1 MNTRRIYAMLLRH
14 VYQFR
19 RSYDRIFDSFYW
31 IALDLMIWGI
41 TGLFLAKVSP
51 NNTQFVFM
59 IISGVIL
66 WNVTYRTQI
75 DINVS
80 LLEELWNKNLIN
92 LFVSPLSFREWIF
105 SLVVLGMTKAVATLL
120 FGSLIAHLVY
130 GVNIYTLYSYHL
142 IVFVLLLMMS
152 GWWIGFF
159 ISGLLLRYG
168 TRIQTLGWSF
178 VWLLGPF
185 AAIYY
190 PQDTLP
196 GWAQQ
201 ISKAVPMSYVFEESR
216 NVLFNGKIRYENLFI
231 ALGLNIVYIIITAFF
246 IRRSFSKVLQK
257 GLVKVI

>member
-1 MNTRRIYAMLLRH
+1 MNTRRIYGMLLRH
-14 VYQFR
+14 IFQFR

-41 TGLFLAKVSP
+41 TGLFLAKISP
-51 NNTQFVFM
+51 NNTQFVYM

-92 LFVSPLSFREWIF
+92 LFVSPLLFREWIT
-105 SLVVLGMTKAVATLL
+105 SLVILGVTKAIATLL
-120 FGSLIAHLVY
+120 FGSLVAYLVY
-130 GVNIYTLYSYHL
+130 GVNIYSLYSYHL
-142 IVFVLLLMMS
+142 IVYVVLLMMS

-159 ISGLLLRYG
+159 ISGLLLQYG

-190 PQDTLP
+190 PLDTLP
-196 GWAQQ
+196 SWAQY
-201 ISKAVPMSYVFEESR
+201 ISRVVPMSYVFEETR
-216 NVLFNGKIRYENLFI
+216 NELFHGKINYQNLAIAFGLNVLYILI
-231 ALGLNIVYIIITAFF
+231 AAYF
-246 IRRSFSKVLQK
+246 IRRNFSKVLEK
-257 GLVKVI
+257 GLVKVY

>member
-14 VYQFR
+14 LYQFR

-92 LFVSPLSFREWIF
+92 LFVSPLSFREWIA
-105 SLVVLGMTKAVATLL
+105 SLVILGVSKAVATLL
-120 FGSLIAHLVY
+120 FGSLIAY
-130 GVNIYTLYSYHL
+130 WIYSVNVYTLYSYHL
-142 IVFVLLLMMS
+142 ITFVLLLMMS

-159 ISGLLLRYG
+159 ISSLLLRYG

-190 PQDTLP
+190 PLDTLP
-196 GWAQQ
+196 GWAQSV
-201 ISKAVPMSYVFEESR
+201 SKVIPMSYVFEESR
-216 NVLFNGKIRYENLFI
+216 NMLFHGRVDYQQLLIAFVLNL
-231 ALGLNIVYIIITAFF
+231 VYIVVTAYL
-246 IRRSFSKVLQK
+246 IRRNFSKVLEK
-257 GLVKVI
+257 GLVKVY

>member
-1 MNTRRIYAMLLRH
+1 MLLRH
-14 VYQFR
+14 AYLLR

-41 TGLFLAKVSP
+41 TGLFLAKIAPDSHRIVY
-51 NNTQFVFM
+51 M

-92 LFVSPLSFREWIF
+92 IFVSPLSFKEWIS
-105 SLVVLGMTKAVATLL
+105 SLVILGMIKATVTVV
-120 FGSLIAHLVY
+120 FGSLIAYFAYHVNMTIY
-130 GVNIYTLYSYHL
+130 GYHL
-142 IVFVLLLMMS
+142 ITFIVLLMMS

-159 ISGLLLRYG
+159 ISSLLLQYG

-190 PQDTLP
+190 PLNTLP
-196 GWAQQ
+196 VWAQQ
-201 ISKAVPMSYVFEESR
+201 IAKVVPMSYVFEEAR
-216 NVLFNGKIRYENLFI
+216 NLLFNGKINYQNLLISFV
-231 ALGLNIVYIIITAFF
+231 LNLLYIVIGIFMIN
-246 IRRSFSKVLQK
+246 RSFSKILQK
-257 GLVKVI
+257 GLVKVY

>member
-1 MNTRRIYAMLLRH
+1 MNKRRIYAMLLRH
-14 VYQFR
+14 TYQFR

-41 TGLFLAKVSP
+41 TGVFLATLSP
-51 NNTQFVFM
+51 DNNKIVYM

-92 LFVSPLSFREWIF
+92 IFVSPLTFKEWIT
-105 SLVVLGMTKAVATLL
+105 SLVILGMTKAIITVI
-120 FGSLIAHLVY
+120 FGSILAY
-130 GVNIYTLYSYHL
+130 FFYNVNILIYSFHL

-159 ISGLLLRYG
+159 ISSLLLQYG

-178 VWLLGPF
+178 VWVMGPF

-190 PQDTLP
+190 PLSTLP
-196 GWAQQ
+196 VWAQQ
-201 ISKAVPMSYVFEESR
+201 VAKVIPMSYVFEESR
-216 NVLFNGKIRYENLFI
+216 NVLFNNQINYANLVISFVLNLIFI
-231 ALGLNIVYIIITAFF
+231 GIGIFLLN
-246 IRRSFSKVLQK
+246 RSFTKILQK
-257 GLVKVI
+257 GLVKVY

>member
-14 VYQFR
+14 VFQFR

-51 NNTQFVFM
+51 NNEQFVFM

-92 LFVSPLSFREWIF
+92 LFVSPLAFREWIF
-105 SLVVLGMTKAVATLL
+105 SLVLLGMAKAVLTLV
-120 FGSLIAHLVY
+120 FGAFIAYDVY
-130 GVNIYTLYSYHL
+130 HVNIIELYSYHL
-142 IVFVLLLMMS
+142 LVFIALLMMS

-159 ISGLLLRYG
+159 ISSLLLQYG

-185 AAIYY
+185 ASIYY

-196 GWAQQ
+196 GWAQA
-201 ISKAVPMSYVFEESR
+201 ISKAVPMSYVFEQSR
-216 NVLFNGKIRYENLFI
+216 NLLFNHRIDYGQLGV
-231 ALGLNIVYIIITAFF
+231 ALLLNTLYTIITIGL
-246 IRRSFSKVLQK
+246 IRRSFNKVLEK

>member
-1 MNTRRIYAMLLRH
+1 MNTRRIYGMLLRH
-14 VYQFR
+14 IFQFR

-41 TGLFLAKVSP
+41 TGLFLAKLSP
-51 NNTQFVFM
+51 NNHQYVYM

-92 LFVSPLSFREWIF
+92 LFVSPLAFREWIL
-105 SLVVLGMTKAVATLL
+105 SLVILGMTKTITTLL
-120 FGSLIAHLVY
+120 FGSLLAYSVY
-130 GVNIYTLYSYHL
+130 GVNIYALYSYNL
-142 IVFVLLLMMS
+142 ILFVILLMMS
-152 GWWIGFF
+152 GWWVGFF
-159 ISGLLLRYG
+159 ISSFLLEYG

-190 PQDTLP
+190 PLSTLP
-196 GWAQQ
+196 IWAQK
-201 ISKAVPMSYVFEESR
+201 ISLIIPMSYVFEESR
-216 NVLFNGKIRYENLFI
+216 NMLLHGKINCHNLLI
-231 ALGLNIVYIIITAFF
+231 ALGLNLLYIAVTIYM

-257 GLVKVI
+257 GLVKVN

>member
-1 MNTRRIYAMLLRH
+1 MNTQRIYAMLLRH
-14 VYQFR
+14 MYQFR

-41 TGLFLAKVSP
+41 TGLFLAKLSP
-51 NNTQFVFM
+51 NNEQFVIM

-92 LFVSPLSFREWIF
+92 IFVSPLMFKEWIA
-105 SLVVLGMTKAVATLL
+105 SLVILGMIKASATFLFGTLL
-120 FGSLIAHLVY
+120 AYF
-130 GVNIYTLYSYHL
+130 IYDINMLTLYSYH
-142 IVFVLLLMMS
+142 VLTYIILLMMS

-159 ISGLLLRYG
+159 VSSLLLRYG

-190 PQDTLP
+190 PLETLP
-196 GWAQQ
+196 WWAQQ
-201 ISKAVPMSYVFEESR
+201 IAKVIPMTYVFEESR
-216 NVLFNGKIRYENLFI
+216 NQLFNGTINYVNIGI
-231 ALGLNIVYIIITAFF
+231 ALLLNIFFILLGVYIIH
-246 IRRSFSKVLQK
+246 RSFRKILQK
-257 GLVKVI
+257 GLVKVN